1 MFTQYIA
8 FGPPQK
14 AIRKRPL
21 LKHKNGCDAPIS
33 KVEHI
38 IHNFKN
44 HILVTWPA
52 TNLLILRKW
61 CGFEKPITI
70 LLFKTWPT
78 NHFSKAKSLITFIF
92 IKTMSHDLLVQMAH
106 YAGGRC
112 LKFMK
117 NWKIYSRKTSRVLI
131 GSKIRTLTHFVAF
144 EEHYGRQVSRKTIAK
159 SLAEGCTLQFSGFTR
174 GESITIQQKWVNISV
189 FTEQRN
195 ISFQNDI
202 SLQTMRLGV
211 VCWEKLK
218 NRESQLK
225 AESWA
230 WTSFGVEQQVLNRS
244 FRHVYRLEE

>member
-1 MFTQYIA
+1 
-8 FGPPQK
+8 
-14 AIRKRPL
+14 
-21 LKHKNGCDAPIS
+21 
-33 KVEHI
+33 
-38 IHNFKN
+38 
-44 HILVTWPA
+44 
-52 TNLLILRKW
+52 
-61 CGFEKPITI
+61 
-70 LLFKTWPT
+70 
-78 NHFSKAKSLITFIF
+78 
-92 IKTMSHDLLVQMAH
+92 MSHDLLVQMAH

-117 NWKIYSRKTSRVLI
+117 NWKIYSKKTSRVLI